1 MNLSLVFDD
10 VTYAYPSSPGVA
22 IDGLGFSVHSGW
34 TGVVGPNGAGK
45 TTVLRLA
52 TGLLLPTAGSVRLSG
67 TSIYCEQRTD
77 DPPHRWRDFLE
88 SPDPE
93 GWEIRG
99 RIGIEDDWIER
110 WPTLSHG
117 ERKRVQIAVALW
129 QSPALL
135 AVDEPTNHLDH
146 TAARMLV
153 DALERHRGIG
163 LLVSHD
169 RELLDRLCARCLFLG
184 EHQPVLR
191 PGGYTQGREQAEREQ
206 EAAVREH
213 SLARKERR
221 RLEQEASKRRDLA
234 SRANRLRSKRG
245 IAKKDHDAKA
255 KIDHARVTGKDATAG
270 RLLNQMQGRVAQA
283 RQREDSI
290 DVAKNRELGIW
301 MPGGVSPRD
310 LIVHVAAGEIGVG
323 RGSALPSDSAPTW
336 SPETASSPETAW
348 SPETASCSKS
358 EHNASPTWRLRFPE
372 LAMRPTDRVAL
383 VGPNGAGKSTLL
395 AHLLRGLTLPEDK
408 LVYIPQEIDRDES
421 RAVIERVRASGREE
435 LGRILTVVSHLGSDP
450 RRLLDT
456 ALPSPGE
463 VRKLLLA
470 EGVARVPHLIVLD
483 EPTNHL
489 DLPSI
494 ESLEAALLECP
505 CGLLLVSHDERF
517 LERTTN
523 VRWEIEGADG
533 DYVLVPSAGGA
544 FSSG

>member
-1 MNLSLVFDD
+1 
-10 VTYAYPSSPGVA
+10 
-22 IDGLGFSVHSGW
+22 
-34 TGVVGPNGAGK
+34 
-45 TTVLRLA
+45 
-52 TGLLLPTAGSVRLSG
+52 
-67 TSIYCEQRTD
+67 
-77 DPPHRWRDFLE
+77 
-88 SPDPE
+88 
-93 GWEIRG
+93 
-99 RIGIEDDWIER
+99 
-110 WPTLSHG
+110 
-117 ERKRVQIAVALW
+117 
-129 QSPALL
+129 
-135 AVDEPTNHLDH
+135 
-146 TAARMLV
+146 
-153 DALERHRGIG
+153 
-163 LLVSHD
+163 
-169 RELLDRLCARCLFLG
+169 
-184 EHQPVLR
+184 
-191 PGGYTQGREQAEREQ
+191 
-206 EAAVREH
+206 
-213 SLARKERR
+213 
-221 RLEQEASKRRDLA
+221 
-234 SRANRLRSKRG
+234 
-245 IAKKDHDAKA
+245 
-255 KIDHARVTGKDATAG
+255 
-270 RLLNQMQGRVAQA
+270 
-283 RQREDSI
+283 
-290 DVAKNRELGIW
+290 
-301 MPGGVSPRD
+301 
-310 LIVHVAAGEIGVG
+310 
-323 RGSALPSDSAPTW
+323 
-336 SPETASSPETAW
+336 
-348 SPETASCSKS
+348 
-358 EHNASPTWRLRFPE
+358 
-372 LAMRPTDRVAL
+372 MRPTDRVAL

>member
-10 VTYAYPSSPGVA
+10 VTYAYPSSPGLA
-22 IDGLGFSVHSGW
+22 IEGLGFGLHSGW

-52 TGLLLPTAGSVRLSG
+52 TGLLVPTAGSVRLSG
-67 TSIYCEQRTD
+67 TAIYCEQRTD
-77 DPPHRWRDFLE
+77 DPPHRWRAFLE
-88 SPDPE
+88 SPDPY
-93 GWEIRG
+93 GWELRG
-99 RIGIEDDWIER
+99 RLGIDDDWIER

-146 TAARMLV
+146 AAARMLI
-153 DALERHRGIG
+153 DALERHQG
-163 LLVSHD
+163 LGLIVSHD
-169 RELLDRLCARCLFLG
+169 RELLDRLCERCLFLG
-184 EHQPVLR
+184 EHRPVLR
-191 PGGYTQGREQAEREQ
+191 PGGYTEGREQAEREQ
-206 EAAVREH
+206 EAAAREQG
-213 SLARKERR
+213 LARKERR

-234 SRANRLRSKRG
+234 SRADRLRSKRG

-255 KIDHARVTGKDATAG
+255 KIDQARVTGKDATAG
-270 RLLNQMQGRVAQA
+270 RLLNQMQGRIAQA
-283 RQREDSI
+283 RRREESI
-290 DVAKNRELGIW
+290 EVTKNRELGIW

-310 LIVHVAAGEIGVG
+310 LIVHVEAGEIGVAG
-323 RGSALPSDSAPTW
+323 GTPPA
-336 SPETASSPETAW
+336 
-348 SPETASCSKS
+348 
-358 EHNASPTWRLRFPE
+358 WRLRFPE

-395 AHLLRGLTLPEDK
+395 SHVLGGLTLPEDK

-456 ALPSPGE
+456 VLPSPGE

-494 ESLEAALLECP
+494 ESLEAALRECP

-517 LERTTN
+517 LERTTS
-523 VRWEIEGADG
+523 VRWTIEGTDG
-533 DYVLVPSAGGA
+533 EYVVVPSAVG
-544 FSSG
+544 